1 MPDSAATVQANPFL
15 TIWWHPRETM
25 ARMAAADSYPHAY
38 VLAALCGLVGGIV
51 EDGNGPSQWISGAV
65 KGVIFLALLCPLAQF
80 IGRKLGGQAELPAVR
95 GALAWGSVP
104 YLWMLPLS
112 LFGDLVPS
120 TLDDAK
126 GYEWVLWV
134 LLVLVM
140 LGVHAWC
147 VVTTTRCLAQ
157 VQRFSIWRAL
167 GNYLLTF
174 LAACLAV
181 MVFLSGLALVS
192 RMVFGH

>member
-1 MPDSAATVQANPFL
+1 MPDSAATVQPNPFL

-38 VLAALCGLVGGIV
+38 GLVAICGLVAGIV
-51 EDGNGPSQWISGAV
+51 EDGSDPSQWIRGAV
-65 KGVIFLALLCPLAQF
+65 KGVIFLALLSPLARF
-80 IGRKLGGQAELPAVR
+80 IGRKLGGQAEVPAVR
-95 GALAWGSVP
+95 AALAWGSVP

-112 LFGDLVPS
+112 LFGELVPS

-126 GYEWVLWV
+126 GFELVLWV

-147 VVTTTRCLAQ
+147 VVTTTRCLAE

-167 GNYLLTF
+167 GNYLLT
-174 LAACLAV
+174 LLVACLAA
-181 MVFLSGLALVS
+181 FLFLAGLTLIS